1 MWGNLTSSGSE
12 DSWETRKMSKMI
24 NDNGWRMTTEW
35 GSGNEYDSTFQHLS
49 LIHIFLSAPDW
60 MFPADVAL
68 PAKPSSNDVL
78 SMVAQSLRWISLF
91 AYLRHGYSNRW
102 LGRDTR

>member
-1 MWGNLTSSGSE
+1 MRYAQQLRIPTKNFVTHFLDASH
-12 DSWETRKMSKMI
+12 
-24 NDNGWRMTTEW
+24 NGVRVGQVVGHNSTT
-35 GSGNEYDSTFQHLS
+35 L
-49 LIHIFLSAPDW
+49 LSAPDW